1 MKIKRIE
8 PIAVRLPLK
17 KPIKR
22 SQGELR
28 TSDNLIVRI
37 ESDGAVGWGEAGSA
51 PNVTGELPEGMVA
64 AVRYVAPYL
73 EGLPLED
80 VDRAAAV
87 MNHALSGN
95 HGAKAAVEMALH
107 DALGKALGKP
117 ACELLGGKRRGRVP
131 ALRYIASGDTAKD
144 AAEAARL
151 KSEGYVAYKIKLSG
165 KWEQEVERTRRVC
178 EALGKGV
185 LVSAD
190 VNQGWTVEQAVNYV
204 RAVADTTLEFLEQP
218 VAAEDLAGMA
228 SVVAASRVKIACDEG
243 MQSVA
248 DLERHHEMRA
258 AHGTSLKLIKLGGM
272 RPLYQTALL
281 CEKLGMKVNLSC
293 KIAESGIASAAVLQ
307 LAAALPSLDWGV
319 SLTSQ
324 YLAEDV
330 LVQPLRF
337 ENGEALIPSGPGLGI
352 DVDEARVRRFSANQ

>member
-8 PIAVRLPLK
+8 PLAVCLPLK

-22 SQGELR
+22 SKGELR
-28 TSDNLIVRI
+28 TSDNLIVRV
-37 ESDGAVGWGEAGSA
+37 EADGVIGWGEAGSA

-64 AVRYVAPYL
+64 AVHYVAPYI
-73 EGLPLED
+73 EGLELD
-80 VDRAAAV
+80 DIDRVAAA
-87 MNHALSGN
+87 MNHTLSGN

-117 ACELLGGKRRGRVP
+117 VYELLGGKRRERVP

-144 AAEAARL
+144 VAEAVRL
-151 KSEGYVAYKIKLSG
+151 RSEGYVAYKIKLSAG
-165 KWEQEVERTRRVC
+165 WQQEAERTRAIC
-178 EALGKGV
+178 EALGQGV

-190 VNQGWTVEQAVNYV
+190 VNQGWTVEQATHYV

-228 SVVAASRVKIACDEG
+228 NVVAASRVKIACDEG
-243 MQSVA
+243 MQGNE
-248 DLERHHEMRA
+248 DLQRHHAMRA
-258 AHGTSLKLIKLGGM
+258 AHGTSLKMIKLGGM

-307 LAAALPSLDWGV
+307 LAAALPALDWGV

-337 ENGEALIPSGPGLGI
+337 ENGQALIPSGPGLGI
-352 DVDEARVRRFSANQ
+352 EVDEARVRRFSAKV